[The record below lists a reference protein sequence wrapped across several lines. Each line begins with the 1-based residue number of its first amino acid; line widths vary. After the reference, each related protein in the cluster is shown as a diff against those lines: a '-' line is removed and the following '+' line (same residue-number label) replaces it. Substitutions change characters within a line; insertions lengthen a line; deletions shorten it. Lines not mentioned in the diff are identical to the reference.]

1 MISADFYASSGA
13 ITQAEF
19 AGYGH
24 YEIKKSLDAGKVSP
38 EFAEK
43 HFDEVSDRQSRT
55 VVPIGPSYADEMKVT
70 YDSRGRKYYSVH
82 SGKTKIDFTA

>member
-13 ITQAEF
+13 ITRAEF

-24 YEIKKSLDAGKVSP
+24 YEIKKSLDAGKASP

-43 HFDEVSDRQSRT
+43 HFDEVSYRQAKT
-55 VVPIGPSYADEMKVT
+55 VVPIGHSYAEEMRILYNSK
-70 YDSRGRKYYSVH
+70 GRKYSLH
-82 SGKTKIDFTA
+82 SEKTKIDFTA